1 MLVSRPLIMQY
12 QTPSSDSQQSSISFP
27 RLFQQGKLI
36 SQIIAYIWLWAD
48 SSESEDKQ
56 QNAQKLAQYF
66 KKPTKNTETGENL
79 KKLFAAVPNPEGSEE
94 DKLLY
99 AVFPDLGSGEFPI
112 FNDNERQFFSFDIN
126 VNDFQGTI
134 NDANLNGKL
143 MTLSTPFPPCPKF
156 SNATVTQDE
165 LKAWINDRNS
175 DNVISDNPYIPT
187 CTS

>member
-1 MLVSRPLIMQY
+1 MQC
-12 QTPSSDSQQSSISFP
+12 QVPSSDSEQNSISFP

-66 KKPTKNTETGENL
+66 KKPTENAETGGNL
-79 KKLFAAVPNPEGSEE
+79 KKLFAAVPNAQGSEE

-99 AVFPDLGSGEFPI
+99 AVFPDFGSGEFPI
-112 FNDNERQFFSFDIN
+112 FSDKERDFFCFDIN

-134 NDANLNGKL
+134 DDANLNHGKL

-165 LKAWINDRNS
+165 LKAWINDRDS
-175 DNVISDNPYIPT
+175 QKVISDNPYIPT